1 MVSVQNWPFFH
12 VFILGNI
19 GQENVFYNILE
30 RKNAFLGY
38 KNEKFKKSKKWY
50 FSKGVSPW
58 FWSKNCQFLQLFMLV
73 NIGKENVFYDILKGK
88 NDCLG
93 YKNETFKRLK
103 KGDSPKRV
111 RHRFLSTIGH
121 FSIFLF
127 LVFILDNIGQ
137 ENVFYNIVERKHA
150 FLDYNKKKFNK
161 L

>member
-93 YKNETFKRLK
+93 YKNETFKRLE
-103 KGDSPKRV
+103 KGDLPNGLDIGFCPK
-111 RHRFLSTIGH
+111 LA
-121 FSIFLF
+121 
-127 LVFILDNIGQ
+127 ILPS
-137 ENVFYNIVERKHA
+137 FY
-150 FLDYNKKKFNK
+150 FT
-161 L
+161 